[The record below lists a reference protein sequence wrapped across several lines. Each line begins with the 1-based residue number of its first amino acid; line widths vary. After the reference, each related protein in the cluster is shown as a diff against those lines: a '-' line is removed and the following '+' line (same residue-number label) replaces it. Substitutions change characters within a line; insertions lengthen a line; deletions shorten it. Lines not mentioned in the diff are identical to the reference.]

1 MAQRTGA
8 ARFEEY
14 LDDDSFSSH
23 EGKLKKRLA
32 VDTDVL
38 EHNDNDYEVY
48 QGVLGRPGVD
58 FPVMTGIP
66 KTNFNCKEFGN
77 GYFADLDT
85 SCQVCSL
92 FVQGLDSLLC
102 FIRFSTSATRA
113 AKSPS
118 SAPTEQFF
126 VKLI

>member
-8 ARFEEY
+8 AKFEEY

-85 SCQVCSL
+85 SCQV
-92 FVQGLDSLLC
+92 
-102 FIRFSTSATRA
+102 RA
-113 AKSPS
+113 
-118 SAPTEQFF
+118 
-126 VKLI
+126 